1 MTSRKLRRAGGEE
14 LGQSS
19 VCMIPRVSLPTESE
33 IVGTPGG
40 TVELDEHEHQ
50 ALDLLDE
57 QPRGASQD
65 AVPGEVRAAE
75 DVVRVLLAR
84 LASVVSITLID
95 AASQLARTEDRGSLE
110 IVVLDE
116 IRLTLVENPRLS
128 LAIAPTV
135 ETLGTI
141 LGLDRDA
148 AAWALLLELAEQAHT
163 EADERLHNCSTAI
176 AERLAATEPNHASA
190 AGETVT
196 RALRVFRSAAVIQ
209 AGPSIRAQ
217 LLAAD
222 HPEHLGLARALVE
235 HHVDA
240 ATLVDAFDHA
250 RTAFETA
257 AAERPARPPSDG
269 APPQIDGP
277 KRKFTR
283 VHVILA
289 LIVLGLTLWHYVFR

>member
-1 MTSRKLRRAGGEE
+1 MLR
-14 LGQSS
+14 
-19 VCMIPRVSLPTESE
+19 PVSLPTESE

-50 ALDLLDE
+50 ALDLLDQ
-57 QPRGASQD
+57 QPRGAAQD
-65 AVPGEVRAAE
+65 AVPDEVRAAE
-75 DVVRVLLAR
+75 DIVRVLLAR

-110 IVVLDE
+110 TAVLDE

-135 ETLGTI
+135 EALGTV
-141 LGLDRDA
+141 LGLDRDG
-148 AAWALLLELAEQAHT
+148 AAWALMLELAGQAQA
-163 EADERLHNCSTAI
+163 EADERLLNCSTGI
-176 AERLAATEPNHASA
+176 AERLAAAKPSP
-190 AGETVT
+190 AGGTIT
-196 RALRVFRSAAVIQ
+196 RSLRVFRSAAVIQ
-209 AGPSIRAQ
+209 AGPSVRAQ

-235 HHVDA
+235 HQADA

-250 RTAFETA
+250 RAALETV
-257 AAERPARPPSDG
+257 AAERPAPDG

-289 LIVLGLTLWHYVFR
+289 LIVLGLTIWHYVLR

>member
-1 MTSRKLRRAGGEE
+1 MYD
-14 LGQSS
+14 
-19 VCMIPRVSLPTESE
+19 PRVSLPTESE
-33 IVGTPGG
+33 IVGTADI
-40 TVELDEHEHQ
+40 DEHEHQ

-57 QPRGASQD
+57 QPRGSSQD
-65 AVPGEVRAAE
+65 AVSGEVRAAMGT
-75 DVVRVLLAR
+75 VRGLLAR
-84 LASVVSITLID
+84 LGAVVTRTLID
-95 AASQLARTEDRGSLE
+95 AASELARTEDRGSLE
-110 IVVLDE
+110 IGMLDE

-148 AAWALLLELAEQAHT
+148 AAWALLLDLAEQAHA
-163 EADERLHNCSTAI
+163 EADDRLLNCSTAI
-176 AERLAATEPNHASA
+176 AERLAAAQTSLLGSSA
-190 AGETVT
+190 GLPLAGTVS
-196 RALRVFRSAAVIQ
+196 RALRVFRSAAVAQ

-235 HHVDA
+235 HHADA
-240 ATLVDAFDHA
+240 ATLVDAFDQA
-250 RTAFETA
+250 RTVLESAVV
-257 AAERPARPPSDG
+257 ERPSPDG